1 MKANAL
7 PPPPPDIFSNDAL
20 FNIPAFVK
28 ASPVPLAV
36 PSQPPPAPPPITKC
50 NLSIATELVV
60 VAENNRI
67 AENNT
72 ETILFKFFIIFSLS
86 NLKNSVNYT
95 QRFNATNNIIIQL
108 IVDYNN

>member
-1 MKANAL
+1 
-7 PPPPPDIFSNDAL
+7 
-20 FNIPAFVK
+20 
-28 ASPVPLAV
+28 
-36 PSQPPPAPPPITKC
+36 
-50 NLSIATELVV
+50 